1 MRLLLT
7 TTLIVLLCVMSFT
20 RNAIFQNGIALW
32 SDAAARSPLK
42 ARPHNNLGRSYLLA
56 GGMQRWAL
64 PSFQRALEL
73 DPDYLDARFN
83 LATTYYDL
91 GMMEDALREFSL
103 FVDRYPTSGRASF
116 AKAMIGRIGRG
127 AR

>member
-1 MRLLLT
+1 MRLLLA
-7 TTLIVLLCVMSFT
+7 TTLIVLLCVVSFT

-32 SDAAARSPLK
+32 SDAAARSPHK

-91 GMMEDALREFSL
+91 GMIEEAFGEYSL
-103 FVDRYPTSGRASF
+103 IIERHPASEKASF
-116 AKAMIGRIGRG
+116 ARAMIERIWRE